1 MSGDPAWELRLQRFH
16 PIRQID
22 NATRYVPAPWSERP
36 PSQANAQLEQQVA
49 HGLDQLYELAR
60 LEGFSDDRIMELLQ
74 LLVQEPPTAVLG
86 QLGAEQQ
93 SARYLCLQLCQL
105 PQAVRVDL
113 HDCWRMPHRVQHVHH
128 LLSRFVHEAPHTR
141 ETVAKSLFTRSEQA
155 GILVARRLDPATL
168 SPHSRR
174 LYFHLVHATPYALS
188 HGVKKWQKSLH
199 AAAAGRAAGGTA
211 WTWRRPLSCW
221 RPEAKDGSDGSDDDD
236 TRLLVEDNATS
247 GLALLANTSIGSGYD
262 LDGEA
267 ARPSLLDE
275 GWVEPLDDFDD
286 GEHVAKRPKM

>member
-1 MSGDPAWELRLQRFH
+1 MRGDPSWELRLQRFY
-16 PIRQID
+16 PLQPID
-22 NATRYVPAPWSERP
+22 NATKKVPAPWSERP
-36 PSQANAQLEQQVA
+36 PSRVNAQLEQQVA

-86 QLGAEQQ
+86 QLGAEQHV
-93 SARYLCLQLCQL
+93 ARHLCLQLCQL
-105 PQAVRVDL
+105 HRAVRIDL
-113 HDCWRMPHRVQHVHH
+113 HDCWRTPHRVQHVHH

-141 ETVAKSLFTRSEQA
+141 ETVARSILTRS
-155 GILVARRLDPATL
+155 ARPARHLDPATL
-168 SPHSRR
+168 SPPSRR

-211 WTWRRPLSCW
+211 WTWRRLRSCG

-247 GLALLANTSIGSGYD
+247 GLTLLANTSIGSGYD
-262 LDGEA
+262 LDSGPAA

-275 GWVEPLDDFDD
+275 GWVEPLDGFDD